1 MATIPS
7 HLLGKLF
14 TSREINVGK
23 VIVEIGY
30 RNFVLD
36 ARDAVALAEMLGSAE
51 RYEAVWHGKTDTTE
65 AHHTYHIYTQDAPDA
80 PTMKI
85 ISDDA
90 YRMYKLAGK
99 PDNN

>member
-36 ARDAVALAEMLGSAE
+36 ARDAVALAEMLGRDRKS
-51 RYEAVWHGKTDTTE
+51 VV
-65 AHHTYHIYTQDAPDA
+65 
-80 PTMKI
+80 
-85 ISDDA
+85 
-90 YRMYKLAGK
+90 
-99 PDNN
+99 

>member
-1 MATIPS
+1 M
-7 HLLGKLF
+7 
-14 TSREINVGK
+14 GK

-65 AHHTYHIYTQDAPDA
+65 AHHTYHI
-80 PTMKI
+80 
-85 ISDDA
+85 
-90 YRMYKLAGK
+90 
-99 PDNN
+99 